1 MRRVT
6 GSLFALWIGVNVLG
20 CGSSEQGG
28 TLGGHGSAS
37 GAGASDA
44 GDSDGAAASGNGGGS
59 GGGFS
64 TGSGGAG
71 GTLGTGGGAAN
82 GGSGSV
88 GGAATGGHSGAGG
101 VSAIDSGNAC
111 VSTKVQATNQPLD
124 LFIMQDRSGSMK
136 DATSSG
142 DTKWTVITDAI
153 GAFVADKASTGIGAG
168 IAFFG
173 IPTGTGDDSS
183 CTVADYAKPVVSIAA
198 LPGNATKITSAITGE
213 SPSGNTP
220 TQPALQGALNY
231 AKAWSKAHPTH
242 KVIVVFA
249 TDGLP
254 NGCNSTVAGAAT
266 IATTGRTAAPAVST
280 YVIGVFGSKDCP
292 NGLTQQCTVVDNTN
306 AIAKGGGTG
315 SAFIV
320 DTSGNAEAQF
330 LAAMTAIRAA
340 NDLGCAYAI
349 PKAPSGKT
357 VDLGGATVEY
367 TPSGKA
373 ERDLKNFASAA
384 ACKTAD
390 GWYYGSNK
398 INLCPT
404 TCTSVSGDAGAKIEI
419 LLACQDDQNG
429 SGGASGAGG
438 NAGSS
443 GAGGTAGAGGTSGA
457 GGTAGSGGAGGASS
471 CLLSGQSCATDGDC
485 CQGFCLGG
493 VCGTIQ

>member
-6 GSLFALWIGVNVLG
+6 GSLFAFWIGMHVLG
-20 CGSSEQGG
+20 CGSSQEGG
-28 TLGGHGSAS
+28 TRGGQGSVN

-44 GDSDGAAASGNGGGS
+44 GDTDGAAASSGT

-71 GTLGTGGGAAN
+71 GTLGTGGAAAN
-82 GGSGSV
+82 GGSASS
-88 GGAATGGHSGAGG
+88 GGAATGGHAGAGG
-101 VSAIDSGNAC
+101 VSTIDGGNAC
-111 VSTKVQATNQPLD
+111 VSTKVQATNEPLD

-142 DTKWTVITDAI
+142 DSKWTVITDAI

-183 CTVADYAKPVVSIAA
+183 CTVADYAKPVVPIAA
-198 LPGNATKITSAITGE
+198 LPGNAAKITTAISGE

-220 TQPALQGALNY
+220 TEPALQGALNY
-231 AKAWSKAHPTH
+231 AKAWAKAHPTH

-254 NGCNSTVAGAAT
+254 NGCGSSVAGAST
-266 IATTGRTAAPAVST
+266 IATTGRTAAPAVNT

-340 NDLGCAYAI
+340 NDLGCQYAI

-357 VDLGGATVEY
+357 LDLTGATVEY

-373 ERDLKNFASAA
+373 ERNLKNVASAA

-404 TCTSVSGDAGAKIEI
+404 TCTSVSADAGAKIEI
-419 LLACQDDQNG
+419 LLACEDNQNG
-429 SGGASGAGG
+429 SGGTSGAGG

-457 GGTAGSGGAGGASS
+457 GGTAGAGGAGA